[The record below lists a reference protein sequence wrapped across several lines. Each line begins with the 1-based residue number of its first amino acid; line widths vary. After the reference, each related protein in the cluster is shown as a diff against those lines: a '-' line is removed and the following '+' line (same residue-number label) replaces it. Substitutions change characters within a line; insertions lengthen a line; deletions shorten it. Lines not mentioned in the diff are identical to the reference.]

1 MNKAPVIGWVAT
13 SQRAAAAP
21 SMLDALERAGL
32 RLLQKGA
39 RRAEIVWPRVF
50 DGLFEAQ
57 KTVQLFET
65 ARALAPEYIYRRD
78 RLSARLVALID
89 EGRAIGSHDYVL
101 AMQLGRACVA
111 AIDSLFAEAEV
122 LLTPSAPGGAPAGLA
137 STGDPVF
144 NRPWQ
149 LLGCPM
155 ISLPVP
161 ASVGVA
167 EGGLPLGI
175 TVVARPGEDTKMFT
189 AAAWIE
195 SHWGD

>member
-1 MNKAPVIGWVAT
+1 
-13 SQRAAAAP
+13 
-21 SMLDALERAGL
+21 
-32 RLLQKGA
+32 
-39 RRAEIVWPRVF
+39 
-50 DGLFEAQ
+50 
-57 KTVQLFET
+57 
-65 ARALAPEYIYRRD
+65 
-78 RLSARLVALID
+78 
-89 EGRAIGSHDYVL
+89 VL

-111 AIDSLFAEAEV
+111 AIDSLFAEADV

-161 ASVGVA
+161 ASIGAA

-175 TVVARPGEDTKMFT
+175 TVVARPGDDARMFT

-195 SHWGD
+195 AHWAH

>member
-1 MNKAPVIGWVAT
+1 
-13 SQRAAAAP
+13 
-21 SMLDALERAGL
+21 
-32 RLLQKGA
+32 
-39 RRAEIVWPRVF
+39 
-50 DGLFEAQ
+50 
-57 KTVQLFET
+57 
-65 ARALAPEYIYRRD
+65 
-78 RLSARLVALID
+78 VALIE
-89 EGRAIGSHDYVL
+89 EGRAIGAHDYVM

-122 LLTPSAPGGAPAGLA
+122 LLTPSAPGGAPIGLA

-155 ISLPVP
+155 VSLPVP
-161 ASVGVA
+161 ASLGQA

-175 TVVARPGEDTKMFT
+175 TVVARPGEDTKMFG

-195 SHWGD
+195 AHWAS

>member
-1 MNKAPVIGWVAT
+1 
-13 SQRAAAAP
+13 
-21 SMLDALERAGL
+21 
-32 RLLQKGA
+32 
-39 RRAEIVWPRVF
+39 VF
-50 DGLFEAQ
+50 DGLFDAQ

-65 ARALAPEYIYRRD
+65 ARALGPEYGYRRQQ
-78 RLSARLVALID
+78 LSAKLVALID
-89 EGRAIGSHDYVL
+89 VGRAIGAHEYVL

-122 LLTPSAPGGAPAGLA
+122 LLTPSAPGGAPSGLA

-161 ASVGVA
+161 PALGQA

-175 TVVARPGEDTKMFT
+175 SVVARPGEDAKMLT

-195 SHWGD
+195 AHWAD